1 MRVLVFPTIL
11 RKENSPNFSLP
22 ILFMAIW
29 QWSNVFYGQS
39 TINLYGI
46 RFFQTTDGQ
55 KNHQKLQNMLKA
67 IQTIPKHT
75 KKEKVFCSFKSLF
88 SLNFWHY
95 TFYWFRL
102 VIQFVF
108 THNKIDQQFKQQQ
121 LQICNIHFWKELLKE
136 D

>member
-11 RKENSPNFSLP
+11 SKENSPNFSLP

-39 TINLYGI
+39 TIIYMESVFPDNRWSEKI
-46 RFFQTTDGQ
+46 T
-55 KNHQKLQNMLKA
+55 KLQNMLKA

-75 KKEKVFCSFKSLF
+75 KKEKVLCSFKSLF